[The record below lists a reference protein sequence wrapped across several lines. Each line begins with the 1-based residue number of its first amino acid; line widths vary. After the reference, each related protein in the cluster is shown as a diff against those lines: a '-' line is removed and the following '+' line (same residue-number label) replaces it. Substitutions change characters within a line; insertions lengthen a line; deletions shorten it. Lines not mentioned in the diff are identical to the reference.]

1 MPKVVTT
8 TGSAM
13 TLRAVVQF
21 DWAQPGDADAQVGAA
36 IAAFDRTSFD
46 RLSRRLWELA
56 TPILTASELP
66 SDPERAYVV
75 RPDGTWLLLDETVDC
90 EAEERRGSGL
100 LPLDQAVLRLG
111 HEPDSPEGY
120 AARVL
125 RTLSLA
131 RQQLEAGNLDD
142 AMALAFAAG
151 ELVTE
156 AAMKG
161 VFERDVLVGEKVRAG
176 GRRAHEQTYG
186 TDEEKQ
192 AERAD
197 YLAVFDQEV
206 ARGSAKMKAYK
217 AVAKRFG
224 VSEVTIRRAVSKR
237 STER

>member
-1 MPKVVTT
+1 
-8 TGSAM
+8 M
-13 TLRAVVQF
+13 TQRGVVQF
-21 DWAQPGDADAQVGAA
+21 DWEQPGDADAQVRAA
-36 IAAFDRTSFD
+36 ISAFERTSFD
-46 RLSRRLWELA
+46 RLSRRLAELA

-75 RPDGTWLLLDETVDC
+75 RPDGTWMLLDERGDL
-90 EAEERRGSGL
+90 EAEGDSDL

-111 HEPDSPEGY
+111 HEPDSPQGY

-125 RTLSLA
+125 CTLSQA
-131 RQQLEAGNLDD
+131 RQQLEDGHLDD
-142 AMALAFAAG
+142 AMALAFGAG
-151 ELVTE
+151 ELVNE

-161 VFERDVLVGEKVRAG
+161 AFEPDVLVGEKVRAG

-197 YLAVFDQEV
+197 YLAAFDQEI
-206 ARGSAKMKAYK
+206 AQRAGKMKAY
-217 AVAKRFG
+217 ASVAKRFG